1 MRQII
6 RILTILTMAIGCSTG
21 MAANSNDAT
30 TILFNLLDKG
40 GCDSSSLIGRIW
52 TISSPPVGTH
62 GELIL
67 GDTLEFE
74 LLGTS
79 KGISKKGAI
88 QIRRNGGIWESA
100 SGWNGQCTRDGRLS
114 QYVVSGHVDIDGC
127 LHELA
132 IGRLDHDDNLS
143 NKIELVFQD
152 SDEAAACEKFISR
165 HPGHAHGVD

>member
-6 RILTILTMAIGCSTG
+6 KTVMILILAFGFSTAI
-21 MAANSNDAT
+21 AANTNDAT
-30 TILFNLLDKG
+30 AVLFGLLDKG
-40 GCDSSSLIGRIW
+40 GCNSNSLVGRSW
-52 TISSPPVGTH
+52 TISTSPVGTH

-74 LLGTS
+74 LLGAST
-79 KGISKKGAI
+79 GISKKGAI
-88 QIRRNGGIWESA
+88 QIRRNGIVWQSA
-100 SGWNGQCTRDGRLS
+100 TGWVGQCIRDGRLS
-114 QYVVSGHVDIDGC
+114 QYVVSGDVDIDGC
-127 LHELA
+127 LHDLA

-152 SDEAAACEKFISR
+152 SGEAAACEEFVIL